1 MKFEQEEAE
10 AESETE
16 EQLQKKPLK
25 IDTYITQ

>member
-16 EQLQKKPLK
+16 EQLQKKPLE

>member
-10 AESETE
+10 TETE